1 MHFSAQK
8 ARLRSILPEC
18 LITPG
23 DTPSVILQGS
33 RKIPGAVSS
42 VLPGAS
48 CSPSIASWAQG
59 FVSTCGDR
67 PHLGQVSPGRVNTS
81 TPPFSLHLF
90 LGSPGEGWQPNPAR
104 KLLSHG
110 RQAGILTGTS
120 PPRWLDLWIRLT
132 APARCWE
139 LGYRPGKGD
148 PSSGRSQ
155 CCRWLPRFLL
165 GEKKVE
171 SNFTIAVSVICIAVP
186 LPKHLGGTFTGKRH
200 RVQMLLKELKGR
212 GDFFLSD
219 SVVSHR

>member
-1 MHFSAQK
+1 M
-8 ARLRSILPEC
+8 
-18 LITPG
+18 
-23 DTPSVILQGS
+23 
-33 RKIPGAVSS
+33 SS

-67 PHLGQVSPGRVNTS
+67 PHLGQVSPGQVNTS
-81 TPPFSLHLF
+81 TPLFSLHLF

-110 RQAGILTGTS
+110 RQAGIFTGAA

-186 LPKHLGGTFTGKRH
+186 YQSTWEEHSQVKGIECRCSLRNLRAEGIFSSVTQWCLTGK
-200 RVQMLLKELKGR
+200 
-212 GDFFLSD
+212 S
-219 SVVSHR
+219 